1 MQHASSLL
9 VIHTLNCHWTLA
21 FIASMAPFILSCI
34 GVVIVMAEKEK
45 RWIKKLNWF
54 FEFHSQQRQ
63 KWTKGCILDF
73 CKMRNDSNFFT
84 MQLHFFCSSYLQR
97 VAQCRRVFLVCDCVH
112 LTSVPKWAHPVINHI
127 SWTSLHLFVSQTLRL
142 SLSHCV
148 QSVSDVFVFN
158 IPDMYSEELQ
168 WREEEAKRQGGGE
181 RRESGW
187 KDRDGGREGG
197 MRRKPASRRCSLEY
211 LLHWNCNVKASVT
224 VIVCV
229 CVCCLCVRGD

>member
-34 GVVIVMAEKEK
+34 GVVIVTAEKEK
-45 RWIKKLNWF
+45 RWIKKLSWC

-97 VAQCRRVFLVCDCVH
+97 VAQCRRVFLVCDCVIVCISPPF
-112 LTSVPKWAHPVINHI
+112 LNELILSSITSAEPLCIFLFPKLSACLCLIVCSLWAM
-127 SWTSLHLFVSQTLRL
+127 SL
-142 SLSHCV
+142 SLTYLTCTLKSC
-148 QSVSDVFVFN
+148 SDG
-158 IPDMYSEELQ
+158 
-168 WREEEAKRQGGGE
+168 RKRQRDREVERGGKVGE
-181 RRESGW
+181 RTEME
-187 KDRDGGREGG
+187 GGREGWG
-197 MRRKPASRRCSLEY
+197 ENQRPADV
-211 LLHWNCNVKASVT
+211 H
-224 VIVCV
+224 
-229 CVCCLCVRGD
+229 